1 MPCDRRLKP
10 NQTIQ
15 QRAEEIRE
23 TVSRIQTGLANGSI
37 KAIVGPQGGVAFQGL
52 AESDRNGVT
61 DNCAYRRIL
70 ATGSATSKMALMKAE
85 QLAGRKID
93 AMVVGQGAHSHDGGR
108 TWHSHKG

>member
-1 MPCDRRLKP
+1 MPCDRTLRP

-23 TVSRIQTGLANGSI
+23 TVSRLQKGLANGSI
-37 KAIVGPQGGVAFQGL
+37 KAIVGPQGGVAFEGL
-52 AESDRNGVT
+52 TDADRNGVT

-70 ATGSATSKMALMKAE
+70 ATGSATSKLALMKAE

-93 AMVVGQGAHSHDGGR
+93 QKAVAQGLHAHNGV
-108 TWHSHKG
+108 WHFHKG

>member
-1 MPCDRRLKP
+1 MPCDRKLRP
-10 NQTIQ
+10 NQTIS

-52 AESDRNGVT
+52 SDVERNGVA
-61 DNCAYRRIL
+61 DSCLYRRIL
-70 ATGSATSKMALMKAE
+70 ATGTATSKLALAKAE

-93 AMVVGQGAHSHDGGR
+93 QQAIAQGLHSHNGV
-108 TWHSHKG
+108 WHSHKG

>member
-23 TVSRIQTGLANGSI
+23 TVSRLQKGLAAGTV
-37 KAIVGPQGGVAFQGL
+37 KAVVGPQGGVAFEGL
-52 AESDRNGVT
+52 TATDRNEVS
-61 DNCAYRRIL
+61 DACMYRRIL
-70 ATGSATSKMALMKAE
+70 ATGSATSKLALMKAE

-93 AMVVGQGAHSHDGGR
+93 AMAVAQGWHMHNGV
-108 TWHSHKG
+108 WHSHKG